1 MEPLLRLEGIIKAFA
16 GVPVLEDVSF
26 DVAAGEVHALIGENG
41 AGKSTLMKIATGALE
56 PDGGRIFWKGR
67 EVALKNPRQAYALGL
82 AIVHQELMLVPSL
95 SVSENIFLGRHPAR
109 RRVFRWVRWSEMH
122 ERAREL
128 LRELGH
134 DLDPRRPVG
143 ELRIAE
149 QQLVE
154 IARALAFEADLI
166 IMDEPTSPLS
176 EHETQRLFRTIRQLK
191 ERGVSI
197 VYISHRLREIYDIA
211 DRVTVLR
218 DGRRVAAAP
227 VAETTPNDLVRWMV
241 GREISQQF
249 PPISSRPITGEV
261 LRVERLSARGKFSD
275 ISFTLRRGEILG
287 IAGLVGA
294 GRTELLEALFA
305 APPPDD
311 GRIYLHGRPVTFKTP
326 ADAVRHGFAL
336 VTDDRKAKGLI
347 LGASL
352 QFNIELTV
360 KERLAWLR
368 LFLLPQRERELA
380 ERFVRELRIKTQHI
394 GQPVMYLSGGNQQ
407 KVVLARWLAA
417 DSSIFLLDEPTRGID
432 VGSKAEI
439 YNLIR
444 QLAARGAA
452 ILLVSSELEE
462 ILHLADRIL
471 VMHRGRLV
479 GELRR
484 EEATEE
490 RIMQLATGTHN
501 EGDNRFVTR

>member
-1 MEPLLRLEGIIKAFA
+1 MEPLLRLEGITKAFA
-16 GVPVLEDVSF
+16 GVPVLDDVSF
-26 DVAAGEVHALIGENG
+26 EVAAGEVHALIGENG

-56 PDGGRIFWKGR
+56 PDSGRIFWKGR
-67 EVALKNPRQAYALGL
+67 EVLLKSPRQAHALGL

-109 RRVFRWVRWSEMH
+109 RGLFRWVRWSQMH

-128 LRELGH
+128 LRALGH

-176 EHETQRLFRTIRQLK
+176 EHETQKLFGTIRQLK

-218 DGRRVAAAP
+218 DGRRVATAR
-227 VAETTPNDLVRWMV
+227 VAETTPDDLVRWMV
-241 GREISQQF
+241 GREISQHF
-249 PPISSRPITGEV
+249 PAPSTRPVATEV
-261 LRVERLSARGKFSD
+261 LRVEGLTARGKFSD

-305 APPPDD
+305 APPPDA
-311 GRIYLHGRPVTFKTP
+311 GRIYLNGRPVRFRTP
-326 ADAVRHGFAL
+326 VDAVRHGLAL
-336 VTDDRKAKGLI
+336 VTDDRKTKGLV
-347 LGASL
+347 LGGSVR
-352 QFNIELTV
+352 FNIELAV
-360 KERLAWLR
+360 KDRLAWLG
-368 LFLLPQRERELA
+368 LILPPTRERELA
-380 ERFVRELRIKTQHI
+380 QQFVRELRIKTRHI
-394 GQPVMYLSGGNQQ
+394 EEPVIYLSGGNQQ

-417 DSSIFLLDEPTRGID
+417 DSLIFLLDEPTRGID

-439 YNLIR
+439 YDLIR

-471 VMHRGRLV
+471 VMHRGRIV
-479 GELRR
+479 GELQRQ
-484 EEATEE
+484 EATEE
-490 RIMQLATGTHN
+490 RIMQLATGAN
-501 EGDNRFVTR
+501 DASPNSISA